1 MSRSRLLWF
10 TFGFA
15 SSYAVFSQCVLKA
28 LLVQSNALYSHLE
41 DEFGAL
47 QTRISEIE
55 SSLPKPSSVLAPPSA
70 SDQVEGK

>member
-15 SSYAVFSQCVLKA
+15 SSYAVFSQCVLKD
-28 LLVQSNALYSHLE
+28 LLVQSNALSSHFEHEFRVLE
-41 DEFGAL
+41 
-47 QTRISEIE
+47 TRISQIE
-55 SSLPKPSSVLAPPSA
+55 SSSPKPSSVLAPPSA